1 MGPPFAKPLAESGCQ
16 APLHTDAE
24 PVAAPPA
31 PAGLDFIA
39 NEDAAMGAD
48 DPLDDLEIFLGR
60 RDETAHALEGFGD
73 ESATLPQVELP
84 TGSAGI
90 LRAYHFARGI
100 GEAERATIAIRIMR
114 VHDAGLRQAEPSRAL
129 AGTRHRRGGRP

>member
-60 RDETAHALEGFGD
+60 RDETAHALDRFGD
-73 ESATLPQVELP
+73 EPGDACAGGATDELFGDP
-84 TGSAGI
+84 
-90 LRAYHFARGI
+90 ARI
-100 GEAERATIAIRIMR
+100 GVRTKDR
-114 VHDAGLRQAEPSRAL
+114 
-129 AGTRHRRGGRP
+129 

>member
-1 MGPPFAKPLAESGCQ
+1 MTGLPPNVEIVRPVSSAATCGLARASPMGPPFAKPLAESGCQ

-60 RDETAHALEGFGD
+60 RDETATPWIG
-73 ESATLPQVELP
+73 SATNPATLAPVELP
-84 TGSAGI
+84 TIS
-90 LRAYHFARGI
+90 LR
-100 GEAERATIAIRIMR
+100 
-114 VHDAGLRQAEPSRAL
+114 
-129 AGTRHRRGGRP
+129 TRDR